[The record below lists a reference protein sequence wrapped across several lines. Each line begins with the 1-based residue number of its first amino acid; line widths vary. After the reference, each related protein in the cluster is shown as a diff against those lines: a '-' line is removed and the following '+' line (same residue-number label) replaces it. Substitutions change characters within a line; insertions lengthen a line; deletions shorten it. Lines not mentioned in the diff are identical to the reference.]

1 MIKNDRQHKYIKKI
15 LLNLKKEL
23 EEIKNKYATDRKKIK
38 YLSQGLIKHILQL
51 EREIK
56 EYEDIK
62 KNLFLDSEKIT
73 ELYKISQSLAKIRI
87 SRGITQKQMARKV
100 GCKQSDIS
108 RLERE
113 GYCGYTINQLNKIA
127 KALNVK
133 IEINLIPEE
142 RLAEGKVAQS
152 LYNWILPTTN
162 QSRYDRFFEDVC
174 FDDCVFCFTR
184 PRKHLRDKH
193 LLLTQLDNT
202 ASAQLFQNPLFYKEE
217 IKKLDE
223 EEDEKILSSAE

>member
-62 KNLFLDSEKIT
+62 KNPFLDSEKIT
-73 ELYKISQSLAKIRI
+73 ELYKISQTLAKIRI
-87 SRGITQKQMARKV
+87 LRGITQKQMARKV

-113 GYCGYTINQLNKIA
+113 GYCGYTINQLHKLT
-127 KALNVK
+127 KALNVE
-133 IEINLIPEE
+133 IEMNFIPEE
-142 RLAEGKVAQS
+142 KLVGRKVDPSFDNWTSFKIDDLLFDDASRDKDYFWFMNEIRDNS
-152 LYNWILPTTN
+152 LLPISFYHAPTT
-162 QSRYDRFFEDVC
+162 
-174 FDDCVFCFTR
+174 
-184 PRKHLRDKH
+184 
-193 LLLTQLDNT
+193 
-202 ASAQLFQNPLFYKEE
+202 QNYQNLHPNNEE
-217 IKKLDE
+217 IKRFDE
-223 EEDEKILSSAE
+223 EEDMKILSLA